1 MKRQIKK
8 LHVDSE
14 DLTQQRRRLTQSD
27 DNVLS
32 QEFTAGAS
40 GYVEDAGVIESGSD
54 ITKWL
59 KRLLEKPQNDPVT
72 SLRSLRILSKHV
84 QLLFVKEWREE
95 NLQSPSK
102 NHSGKYALRLILQD
116 LRKDFSRP
124 DDWFKGKCKKDERK
138 KN

>member
-1 MKRQIKK
+1 M
-8 LHVDSE
+8 DSE

-84 QLLFVKEWREE
+84 QLLFVKEWR
-95 NLQSPSK
+95 
-102 NHSGKYALRLILQD
+102 
-116 LRKDFSRP
+116 
-124 DDWFKGKCKKDERK
+124 
-138 KN
+138 